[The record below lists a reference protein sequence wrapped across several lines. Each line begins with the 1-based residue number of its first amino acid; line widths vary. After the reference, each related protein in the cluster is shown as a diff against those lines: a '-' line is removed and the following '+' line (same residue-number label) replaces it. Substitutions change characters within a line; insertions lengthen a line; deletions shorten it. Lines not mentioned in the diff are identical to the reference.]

1 MVFDL
6 ILVHFFQFQILIGVK
21 IVVIFGVDNSL
32 SVYMGNNK
40 KDTLV
45 LNKSPTQ

>member
-21 IVVIFGVDNSL
+21 IVFIFGVGNSL